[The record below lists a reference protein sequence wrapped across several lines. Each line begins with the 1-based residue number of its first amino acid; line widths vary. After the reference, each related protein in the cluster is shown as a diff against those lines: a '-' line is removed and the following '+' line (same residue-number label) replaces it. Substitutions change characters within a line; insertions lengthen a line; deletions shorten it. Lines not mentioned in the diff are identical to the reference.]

1 MPLRRRDGTKTDVC
15 GFKFS
20 LNKEVLCL
28 LSLNLGYMNI
38 YTFIIITIQKAKKMK
53 RIETVAKLIDTIRWA
68 RVFSLT
74 ILDHAKY
81 YIVYVLVYN
90 S

>member
-28 LSLNLGYMNI
+28 LSLNLGDMNI
-38 YTFIIITIQKAKKMK
+38 YTFIIITIQKAKKNETNRNSCKVDRNYKMSK
-53 RIETVAKLIDTIRWA
+53 SFLTDDFRPRKILYSVRI
-68 RVFSLT
+68 SLQ
-74 ILDHAKY
+74 
-81 YIVYVLVYN
+81 
-90 S
+90 

>member
-1 MPLRRRDGTKTDVC
+1 MFAITE
-15 GFKFS
+15 S
-20 LNKEVLCL
+20 WIHEHNYIHL
-28 LSLNLGYMNI
+28 LSLL
-38 YTFIIITIQKAKKMK
+38 FKKPKKMK

>member
-38 YTFIIITIQKAKKMK
+38 YTFIIITIQNAKKMK
-53 RIETVAKLIDTIRWA
+53 RIETVAKLIETIRWA
-68 RVFSLT
+68 RVFSQT

-81 YIVYVLVYN
+81 YTVYVLFYY

>member
-20 LNKEVLCL
+20 LNKEVLCF

-38 YTFIIITIQKAKKMK
+38 YTFIIITIQKAKKNETNRNSCKVDRNYKMSK
-53 RIETVAKLIDTIRWA
+53 SFLTDDFRPRKILYSVRI
-68 RVFSLT
+68 SLQ
-74 ILDHAKY
+74 
-81 YIVYVLVYN
+81 
-90 S
+90 

>member
-38 YTFIIITIQKAKKMK
+38 YTSIIITIQKAKKNETNRNSCKVDRNYKMGK
-53 RIETVAKLIDTIRWA
+53 SFLTDGFRPRKILYSVRI
-68 RVFSLT
+68 
-74 ILDHAKY
+74 IL
-81 YIVYVLVYN
+81 L
-90 S
+90 

>member
-1 MPLRRRDGTKTDVC
+1 MPLKRRDGTKTDVC

-38 YTFIIITIQKAKKMK
+38 YTFIIITIQKAQKNETNRNSCKVDRYYKMGK
-53 RIETVAKLIDTIRWA
+53 SFLTDDFRPRKILYSVRI
-68 RVFSLT
+68 SLQ
-74 ILDHAKY
+74 
-81 YIVYVLVYN
+81 
-90 S
+90 

>member
-1 MPLRRRDGTKTDVC
+1 MPFRRRDGTKTDVC

-38 YTFIIITIQKAKKMK
+38 YTFIIITIQKAKKNETNRNSCKVDRNYKMSK
-53 RIETVAKLIDTIRWA
+53 SFLTDGFRPRKILYSVRI
-68 RVFSLT
+68 
-74 ILDHAKY
+74 IL
-81 YIVYVLVYN
+81 L
-90 S
+90 

>member
-1 MPLRRRDGTKTDVC
+1 MPFRRRDGTKTDVC

-38 YTFIIITIQKAKKMK
+38 YTFIIITIQKAKKNETNRNSCKVDRNYKMSK
-53 RIETVAKLIDTIRWA
+53 SFLTDDFRPRKILHSVRI
-68 RVFSLT
+68 
-74 ILDHAKY
+74 IL
-81 YIVYVLVYN
+81 L
-90 S
+90 

>member
-38 YTFIIITIQKAKKMK
+38 YTFIIITIQKAKKNETNRNSCKVDRNYKMSK
-53 RIETVAKLIDTIRWA
+53 SFLTDDFRPRKILYSVRI
-68 RVFSLT
+68 SLQ
-74 ILDHAKY
+74 
-81 YIVYVLVYN
+81 
-90 S
+90 

>member
-1 MPLRRRDGTKTDVC
+1 MPFRRRDGTKTDVC

-38 YTFIIITIQKAKKMK
+38 YTFIIITIQKAKKNETNRNSCKVDRNYKMSK
-53 RIETVAKLIDTIRWA
+53 SFLTDDFRPRKILYSVRI
-68 RVFSLT
+68 SLQ
-74 ILDHAKY
+74 
-81 YIVYVLVYN
+81 
-90 S
+90 